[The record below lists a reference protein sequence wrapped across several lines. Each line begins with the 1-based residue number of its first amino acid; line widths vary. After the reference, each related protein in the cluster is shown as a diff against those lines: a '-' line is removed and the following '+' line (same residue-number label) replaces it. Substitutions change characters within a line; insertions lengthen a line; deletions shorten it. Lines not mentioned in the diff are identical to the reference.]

1 MRETHA
7 TGRVLS
13 TALGAIL
20 LMALATSA
28 SLSETGGR
36 LVGNVVDE
44 HLNPLAGVLVTVS
57 GRGAVGI
64 YRVHTDEKGG
74 YSIPGLPMREPL
86 TVNAIAEGKVPKTYV
101 GIWVRQGGD
110 TRRNFRLRPPA
121 HHETLVLLDRRIPS
135 HLLALEGAKKSLPGS
150 TVELALDG
158 ESLENTRRVNDE
170 MMHQPN
176 AVLALGRTAALVA
189 RRECRQTPVVF
200 ALVPDPRGDNLP
212 SATMCGIALNGGLDA
227 QLERLVSVDSG
238 ARSVVTIFDPR
249 RQAVSVPELG
259 RLAKQRGLTLTARPV
274 RSLKNVDRML
284 ADLSADPA
292 DAFFLLW
299 DPEFFDAQTLDRI
312 RAFVQEHSMTYI
324 VPDASLLAVGG
335 TFADAPGFEAMGR
348 QAGTLIGE
356 IYRGLPPLEVGVVAA
371 EGRTFTTRLEAPA
384 P

>member
-1 MRETHA
+1 
-7 TGRVLS
+7 
-13 TALGAIL
+13 
-20 LMALATSA
+20 
-28 SLSETGGR
+28 
-36 LVGNVVDE
+36 
-44 HLNPLAGVLVTVS
+44 
-57 GRGAVGI
+57 
-64 YRVHTDEKGG
+64 
-74 YSIPGLPMREPL
+74 
-86 TVNAIAEGKVPKTYV
+86 
-101 GIWVRQGGD
+101 
-110 TRRNFRLRPPA
+110 
-121 HHETLVLLDRRIPS
+121 
-135 HLLALEGAKKSLPGS
+135 
-150 TVELALDG
+150 VELALDG